1 MPANRDLLTSPQP
14 GDAHEQP
21 NPDRA
26 PIRHP
31 RLWPALLILGMLAV
45 FLVLTITPSI
55 NNQTRFFF
63 MMGGPFLGLL
73 LFTIWLLA
81 FSRLP
86 WQARLLILP
95 LTALGAVVAG
105 LVMHSSMGVP
115 LWIYG
120 VPLALAAITYGLYR
134 RQQGSWRGMVGSAV
148 GLASV
153 VWALLPFGRLE
164 GFTGDYAPE
173 LRWRWTASSET
184 RRLADGDNARAAG
197 DEDRP
202 ALVVGPTDWP
212 RFRGPALDS
221 QVTWKTGVTDW
232 TTSPPR
238 ELWRLPVGPAWSSFA
253 CVAGRLFTQEQQGE
267 SEVVCCLDAANGRLI
282 WQSQI
287 DSRFSDV
294 VAGPGPR
301 STPTFDDGRLFTLGP
316 RAMLIAHD
324 AATGAE
330 LWRHDLM
337 QELDAQLPVWGF
349 SGSPIVVG
357 EAVLVYAGGKDDHG
371 LCAWNKQTGEPLWSR
386 AQRGM
391 NFSTAQP
398 VTIDG
403 VTQVLFAAP
412 DGLESLDPATGQ
424 VLWSHKP
431 TGWQV
436 PGKCQPQ
443 QISPRSVVVP
453 LGDGVGLARLDVA
466 LHEGQWQVTERWS
479 SRALKP
485 SFNDF
490 VHHEGFLYGFDQNIF
505 ACISAEDGT
514 KRWKNGRYG
523 FGQLLLLAADH
534 RLIVASEGGDLI
546 LLETN
551 PEKLVERGRVTA
563 STEKTWNHP
572 IVAGQTLFFRNG
584 AETVAYQLAPAATAL
599 ATAAGDAIRPSPV
612 EPAPQRPEPVKTDSE
627 SPETGSTP

>member
-1 MPANRDLLTSPQP
+1 MSA
-14 GDAHEQP
+14 
-21 NPDRA
+21 NPDFSNQPSIGESFGQDSPAQR
-26 PIRHP
+26 PNRQP
-31 RLWPALLILGMLAV
+31 RLWPALFILGMLAV
-45 FLVLTITPSI
+45 FLILTITPSI
-55 NNQTRFFF
+55 NNQTRFGF

-73 LFTIWLLA
+73 LFAIWLWC

-95 LTALGAVVAG
+95 LTALGAVAAAF
-105 LVMHSSMGVP
+105 VMHSSMGVP

-134 RQQGSWRGMVGSAV
+134 RQQATWRGMVGSAV

-173 LRWRWTASSET
+173 LRWRWAASTEGRRASAAEPQASSGT
-184 RRLADGDNARAAG
+184 PDPTTLVAA
-197 DEDRP
+197 
-202 ALVVGPTDWP
+202 PTDWP

-221 QVTWKTGVTDW
+221 RVTWKTGVTNW
-232 TTSPPR
+232 TAAPPR
-238 ELWRLPVGPAWSSFA
+238 ELWRSSMGPAWSSWA

-267 SEVVCCLDAANGRLI
+267 HEVVCCLDAATGRVI
-282 WQSQI
+282 WQTQI
-287 DSRFSDV
+287 DCRFSDV

-301 STPTFDDGRLFTLGP
+301 STPTFDAGRLFTLGA
-316 RAMLIAHD
+316 RAMLLAHD

-357 EAVLVYAGGKDDHG
+357 DAVIVYAGGKGDHG

-386 AQRGM
+386 AQQGM

-403 VTQVLFAAP
+403 VAQVLFAAP
-412 DGLESLDPATGQ
+412 EGLESLDPATGQ
-424 VLWSHKP
+424 LLWSHKP
-431 TGWQV
+431 TGWHV

-443 QISPRSVVVP
+443 QIAPHSVVVP
-453 LGDGVGLARLDVA
+453 LGDGVGLARLDVTRSD
-466 LHEGQWQVTERWS
+466 ERWQVTERWS
-479 SRALKP
+479 SKSLKP

-490 VHHEGFLYGFDQNIF
+490 VFHQGFLYGFDQNIL

-514 KRWKNGRYG
+514 KRWKNGRFG
-523 FGQLLLLAADH
+523 FGQLLLLEADD
-534 RLIVASEGGDLI
+534 RLIVTSEGGDLI

-551 PEKLVERGRVTA
+551 PEKLVELGRVTA
-563 STEKTWNHP
+563 SPEKTWNHS
-572 IVAGQTLFFRNG
+572 IVAGQTLYFRNG
-584 AETVAYQLAPAATAL
+584 AEMVAYQLAPAPTSVAAATGEEPPASP
-599 ATAAGDAIRPSPV
+599 ATPAATSPDAGPSP
-612 EPAPQRPEPVKTDSE
+612 E
-627 SPETGSTP
+627 

>member
-1 MPANRDLLTSPQP
+1 MSANLDVSNPSPIGEPPEQASPAQRSNSR
-14 GDAHEQP
+14 
-21 NPDRA
+21 
-26 PIRHP
+26 P
-31 RLWPALLILGMLAV
+31 RLWPALLILGLLAV
-45 FLVLTITPSI
+45 FLILTITPSI
-55 NNQTRFFF
+55 NNQVRFGF

-86 WQARLLILP
+86 WQARVLILP
-95 LTALGAVVAG
+95 LTALGAVAAG
-105 LVMHSSMGVP
+105 FVMHSSMGVP

-120 VPLALAAITYGLYR
+120 VPLAIAAITYGLYR
-134 RQQGSWRGMVGSAV
+134 RQQSSWRGMVGSAV

-173 LRWRWTASSET
+173 LRWRWAPSNAV
-184 RRLADGDNARAAG
+184 RRSAAADGPSSTAAA
-197 DEDRP
+197 ERP

-221 QVTWKTGVTDW
+221 QVAWKTGVTDW
-232 TTSPPR
+232 TKSPPQ

-253 CVAGRLFTQEQQGE
+253 CVAGRLFTQEQQDE
-267 SEVVCCLDAANGRLI
+267 QEVVCCLDATTGRLI
-282 WQSQI
+282 WQSPI
-287 DSRFSDV
+287 DCRFSDV

-301 STPTFDDGRLFTLGP
+301 ATPTFDDGKLFTLGA

-349 SGSPIVVG
+349 SGSPLVVG
-357 EAVLVYAGGKDDHG
+357 DAVMVYAGGKGDHG

-386 AQRGM
+386 AQQGM

-403 VTQVLFAAP
+403 VEQVLFAAP
-412 DGLESLDPATGQ
+412 EGLESLDPATGQ
-424 VLWSHKP
+424 LLWSHKP
-431 TGWQV
+431 TGWHV

-443 QISPRSVVVP
+443 QIAPHSVVVP
-453 LGDGVGLARLDVA
+453 LGDGVGVARLDVTLA
-466 LHEGQWQVTERWS
+466 EGNWQVTERWS
-479 SRALKP
+479 SKSLKP

-490 VHHEGFLYGFDQNIF
+490 VFHNGFLYGFDQNIM

-514 KRWKNGRYG
+514 KRWKNGRFG
-523 FGQLLLLAADH
+523 FGQVLLLAADE
-534 RLIVASEGGDLI
+534 RLIVTSEGGDLI

-551 PEKLVERGRVTA
+551 PEKLVELGRVTA
-563 STEKTWNHP
+563 SPEKTWNHS
-572 IVAGQTLFFRNG
+572 IVAGQTLYFRNG
-584 AETVAYQLAPAATAL
+584 AEMVAYQLAPAPTSVAAATGEEPL
-599 ATAAGDAIRPSPV
+599 ASPATPAATSPDAGPSP
-612 EPAPQRPEPVKTDSE
+612 E
-627 SPETGSTP
+627 

>member
-1 MPANRDLLTSPQP
+1 MSVDHHVAHPPALPELPEPPPAARGPHP
-14 GDAHEQP
+14 G
-21 NPDRA
+21 
-26 PIRHP
+26 P
-31 RLWPALLILGMLAV
+31 RLWPALFILGMLAV
-45 FLVLTITPSI
+45 FLFLTITPSI
-55 NNQTRFFF
+55 NNQTRFGF

-73 LFTIWLLA
+73 LFALWLWC

-95 LTALGAVVAG
+95 LTALGAVAAG

-134 RQQGSWRGMVGSAV
+134 RRQASWRGMVGSAV

-173 LRWRWTASSET
+173 LRWRWSAAPEL
-184 RRLADGDNARAAG
+184 RRAADADQLPPAG
-197 DEDRP
+197 DTEPP

-212 RFRGPALDS
+212 RFRGPTLDS
-221 QVTWKTGVTDW
+221 RVTWKTGVTNWNDA
-232 TTSPPR
+232 PPR
-238 ELWRLPVGPAWSSFA
+238 ELWRLAMGPAWSSWA
-253 CVAGRLFTQEQQGE
+253 CVAGRLFTQEQQRDH
-267 SEVVCCLDAANGRLI
+267 EVVCCLDAATGRLL

-287 DSRFSDV
+287 DCRFSDV

-301 STPTFDDGRLFTLGP
+301 STPTFDEGRLFTLGA

-357 EAVLVYAGGKDDHG
+357 DAVIVYAGGKGEHG
-371 LCAWNKQTGEPLWSR
+371 LCAWHKQTGEPLWSR
-386 AQRGM
+386 AQQGM

-403 VTQVLFAAP
+403 VVQVLFAAP
-412 DGLESLDPATGQ
+412 EGLESLDPTTGQ
-424 VLWSHKP
+424 LLWSHKP
-431 TGWQV
+431 TGWHV

-443 QISPRSVVVP
+443 QISPQSVVVP
-453 LGDGVGLARLDVA
+453 LGDGVGLARLDVTRD
-466 LHEGQWQVTERWS
+466 EDRWQVTERWS
-479 SRALKP
+479 SKALKP

-490 VHHEGFLYGFDQNIF
+490 VFHQGFLYGFDQNIL

-514 KRWKNGRYG
+514 KRWKNGRFG
-523 FGQLLLLAADH
+523 FGQMLLLEADQ
-534 RLIVASEGGDLI
+534 RIVVASEGGDLV

-551 PEKLVERGRVTA
+551 PERLVELGRVTA
-563 STEKTWNHP
+563 SPEKTWNHS

-584 AETVAYQLAPAATAL
+584 AEGVAYQLAPAATAV
-599 ATAAGDAIRPSPV
+599 ATATGEQPPAAPV
-612 EPAPQRPEPVKTDSE
+612 APQGE
-627 SPETGSTP
+627 SADTGATP

>member
-1 MPANRDLLTSPQP
+1 
-14 GDAHEQP
+14 
-21 NPDRA
+21 
-26 PIRHP
+26 
-31 RLWPALLILGMLAV
+31 MLAV
-45 FLVLTITPSI
+45 FLILTITPSI
-55 NNQTRFFF
+55 NNQTRFGF

-73 LFTIWLLA
+73 LFSIWLWF

-86 WQARLLILP
+86 WQARVLILP
-95 LTALGAVVAG
+95 LTALGAVAAG
-105 LVMHSSMGVP
+105 LVMHASMGVP

-134 RQQGSWRGMVGSAV
+134 RQQATWRGMVGSAV

-153 VWALLPFGRLE
+153 VWALLPLGRLE
-164 GFTGDYAPE
+164 GFTGDYSPE
-173 LRWRWTASSET
+173 LRWRWSASTEG
-184 RRLADGDNARAAG
+184 RRSVATDQEPPAERDG
-197 DEDRP
+197 RP

-221 QVTWKTGVTDW
+221 RVSWKTGTTDW
-232 TTSPPR
+232 NQAPPR
-238 ELWRLPVGPAWSSFA
+238 ELWRTSLGPAWSSWV
-253 CVAGRLFTQEQQGE
+253 CVAGRLFTQEQQGDH
-267 SEVVCCLDAANGRLI
+267 EVVCCLDAATGRLV

-287 DSRFSDV
+287 DCRFSDV

-301 STPTFDDGRLFTLGP
+301 ATPTFDDGRLFTLGA

-357 EAVLVYAGGKDDHG
+357 DAVIVYAGGPGDHG

-403 VTQVLFAAP
+403 VEQVLFAAP
-412 DGLESLDPATGQ
+412 EGLESLDPATGQ
-424 VLWSHKP
+424 LLWTHKP
-431 TGWQV
+431 TGWNV

-443 QISPRSVVVP
+443 QISPQSVVVP
-453 LGDGVGLARLDVA
+453 LGDGVGVARLDVTRVDDR
-466 LHEGQWQVTERWS
+466 WQVTERWS

-490 VHHEGFLYGFDQNIF
+490 VHHQGFLYGFDQNIL

-514 KRWKNGRYG
+514 KRWKNGRFG
-523 FGQLLLLAADH
+523 FGQMLLLEADN
-534 RLIVASEGGDLI
+534 RIVVASEGGDLV

-551 PEKLVERGRVTA
+551 PERLVELGRVTA
-563 STEKTWNHP
+563 SPEKTWNHS

-584 AETVAYQLAPAATAL
+584 AEAVAYQLAPTSTAL
-599 ATAAGDAIRPSPV
+599 ATTTGDEPSPAPV
-612 EPAPQRPEPVKTDSE
+612 APQDDS
-627 SPETGSTP
+627 PDAGSTP